1 MPFIRLTRTYESQ
14 VLNVNIAH
22 IRAYMLDDGQSSI
35 TFDNLYHVIKV
46 KETQAEIAA
55 LIANAEKA

>member
-1 MPFIRLTRTYESQ
+1 
-14 VLNVNIAH
+14 
-22 IRAYMLDDGQSSI
+22 MLDDGQSSI